1 MSQAKINQAAIRLF
15 AEKGS
20 SQVSISEL
28 AQAAGVA
35 RGTIY
40 NNYPET
46 ETLFEEIAAQL
57 ASDMHERIGGSAESS
72 SDPARSLANG
82 LRYFVKQAHDEPQW
96 GRFIL
101 RFAFSNAALQDM
113 WRAQPSKDLMSG
125 LECGRFRFAPE
136 QAASVLSMIAG
147 TALSAMFMVLQGY
160 KTWRDA
166 GSDTAE
172 YTLRALGIEPEEAH
186 RIANM
191 DLPPLPR

>member
-1 MSQAKINQAAIRLF
+1 VSQAKINQAAIRLF

-46 ETLFEEIAAQL
+46 ESLFEEIAAQL
-57 ASDMHERIGGSAESS
+57 ASDMHDRIAGSADGSI
-72 SDPARSLANG
+72 DPARSLANG
-82 LRYFVKQAHDEPQW
+82 LRFFVKQAHDEPQW

-125 LECGRFRFAPE
+125 LDAGRFRFAPE
-136 QAASVLSMIAG
+136 KADSVLSMIAG

-160 KTWRDA
+160 RTWRDA
-166 GSDTAE
+166 GSDAAE

-191 DLPPLPR
+191 ELPPLPR